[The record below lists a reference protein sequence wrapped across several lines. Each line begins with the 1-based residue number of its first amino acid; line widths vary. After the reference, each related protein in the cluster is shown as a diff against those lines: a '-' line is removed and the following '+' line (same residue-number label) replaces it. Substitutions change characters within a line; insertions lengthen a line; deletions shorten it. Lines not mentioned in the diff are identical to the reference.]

1 MRLLRARSETAA
13 RREADGAMSYATL
26 IRQIEAG
33 EVLAYVEARALGAAL
48 LDGGVPELETAAFM
62 VAFNQHD
69 PGLDA
74 WLGLH
79 AALAER
85 LPDFVAPAGP
95 FRTVVLP
102 AYHGVREHPHLTPLL
117 ALLLNS
123 FGVPVLIHGV
133 LEGGGGTAAAYVL
146 RELGIMPCGT
156 TAQVNA
162 GLSEEGLAF
171 APVALLSPGLAA
183 LLALRARL
191 GIDGWVTRLAVLADV
206 LGERSVRVTPVPS
219 AAEMASAQVVLE
231 SLGGHALL
239 LQGCEGEAFAD
250 PLQRPDMVLL
260 QDGQG
265 QRVYEAQPTSSA
277 SVNLPA
283 PDARATG
290 AWIDKVMRDHLPL
303 PLPIRNQLAVCLHA
317 AGYTEDLN
325 QARAITAISGFGRVA
340 AA

>member
-1 MRLLRARSETAA
+1 
-13 RREADGAMSYATL
+13 MSYATL

-33 EVLAYVEARALGAAL
+33 EGLGFVDARALGAAL
-48 LDGGVPELETAAFM
+48 LDGGVPELETAAFL
-62 VAFNQHD
+62 VAFNRND

-85 LPDFVAPAGP
+85 LPGLAAPPGP

-102 AYHGVREHPHLTPLL
+102 AYHGVRSHPHLTPLL
-117 ALLLNS
+117 ALLLKS
-123 FGVPVLIHGV
+123 FGIPVLVHGV

-156 TAQVNA
+156 AAQVNA
-162 GLSEEGLAF
+162 KLLAEGIAF

-191 GIDGWVTRLAVLADV
+191 GIDGWATRLALLADV
-206 LGERSVRVTPVPS
+206 LGAHSVRVTPLAS
-219 AAEMASAQVVLE
+219 GAELSVVQTVLE
-231 SLGGHALL
+231 ALGGHALL

-250 PLQRPDMVLL
+250 PLQRPEMVLV

-265 QRVYEAQPTSSA
+265 QPVYEAQSA
-277 SVNLPA
+277 ASAPANLPT

-290 AWIDKVMRDHLPL
+290 AWIAQVMREHLPL
-303 PLPIRNQLAVCLHA
+303 PLPIRNQLAVCLYA

-325 QARAITAISGFGRVA
+325 QARAITALDGFGRA

>member
-1 MRLLRARSETAA
+1 
-13 RREADGAMSYATL
+13 MSYATL

-33 EVLAYVEARALGAAL
+33 EGLGYVEARALGAAL
-48 LDGGVPELETAAFM
+48 LDGGVPELETAAFL

-85 LPDFVAPAGP
+85 LPVFAAPPGP

-102 AYHGVREHPHLTPLL
+102 AYHGVRQHPHLVPLL
-117 ALLLNS
+117 ALLLKS
-123 FGVPVLIHGV
+123 FGIPVLIHGV

-146 RELGIMPCGT
+146 RELGVMPCST
-156 TAQVNA
+156 AAQVNA
-162 GLSEEGLAF
+162 GLAGEGIAF

-183 LLALRARL
+183 QLALRSRL
-191 GIDGWVTRLAVLADV
+191 GVDGWVTRLAMLADV
-206 LGERSVRVTPVPS
+206 AGEYSIRVTPV
-219 AAEMASAQVVLE
+219 AAGADMPAVQSVLE
-231 SLGGHALL
+231 ALGGHALL

-250 PLQRPDMVLL
+250 PLRRPDMVLV

-265 QRVYEAQPTSSA
+265 QQVYAAQSSLSA
-277 SVNLPA
+277 AAGLPA

-290 AWIDKVMRDHLPL
+290 AWIDRVMRDHLPL
-303 PLPIRNQLAVCLHA
+303 PLPIRNQLAVCLYA

-325 QARAITAISGFGRVA
+325 QARAITALDGFGRGAGPLSRRERVGVRGA
-340 AA
+340 

>member
-1 MRLLRARSETAA
+1 
-13 RREADGAMSYATL
+13 MSYATL
-26 IRQIEAG
+26 IRQIEASEG
-33 EVLAYVEARALGAAL
+33 LDFVDAHALGAAL
-48 LDGGVPELETAAFM
+48 LDGGVPELETAAFL
-62 VAFNQHD
+62 VAFNRHD

-85 LPDFVAPAGP
+85 LPGLAAPPGP

-102 AYHGVREHPHLTPLL
+102 AYRGVRSHPHLTPLL
-117 ALLLNS
+117 ALLLKS
-123 FGVPVLIHGV
+123 FGIPVLVHGV

-146 RELGIMPCGT
+146 RELGVMPCGT
-156 TAQVNA
+156 AAQVNA
-162 GLSEEGLAF
+162 KLLEEGIAF

-191 GIDGWVTRLAVLADV
+191 GIDGWATRLALLADV
-206 LGERSVRVTPVPS
+206 LGEHSVRVTPVAS
-219 AAEMASAQVVLE
+219 DAELPAMRAVLE
-231 SLGGHALL
+231 ALGGHALL
-239 LQGCEGEAFAD
+239 LRGCEGEAFAD
-250 PLQRPDMVLL
+250 PLQRPEMVLV

-265 QRVYEAQPTSSA
+265 QPVYEAQSA
-277 SVNLPA
+277 ASAPANLPA

-290 AWIDKVMRDHLPL
+290 AWIAQVMREHLPL
-303 PLPIRNQLAVCLHA
+303 PLPIRNQLAVCLYA

-325 QARAITAISGFGRVA
+325 QARAITALDGFGRA

>member
-1 MRLLRARSETAA
+1 
-13 RREADGAMSYATL
+13 MSYATL

-33 EVLAYVEARALGAAL
+33 EGLGFVEARALGAAL
-48 LDGGVPELETAAFM
+48 LDGGVPELETAAFL

-102 AYHGVREHPHLTPLL
+102 TYHGVRTHPHLTPLL
-117 ALLLNS
+117 ALLLKS
-123 FGVPVLIHGV
+123 FGIPVLIHGV
-133 LEGGGGTAAAYVL
+133 LEGGGGTAAVYAL
-146 RELGIMPCGT
+146 RELGIMPCST
-156 TAQVNA
+156 VAQVNA
-162 GLSEEGLAF
+162 ALQNDGIAF

-191 GIDGWVTRLAVLADV
+191 GIDGWMTRLAALADV
-206 LGERSVRVTPVPS
+206 LGERSVRVTPVISEREIAPTR
-219 AAEMASAQVVLE
+219 AVLE
-231 SLGGHALL
+231 AMGGHALL
-239 LQGCEGEAFAD
+239 LRGCEGEAFAD
-250 PLQRPDMVLL
+250 PLQRPDMVLV

-265 QRVYEAQPTSSA
+265 QLVYEAQSTSSA
-277 SVNLPA
+277 LANLPEM
-283 PDARATG
+283 DARAIG
-290 AWIDKVMRDHLPL
+290 AWTEQVIRDHLPL
-303 PLPIRNQLAVCLHA
+303 PLPIRNQLAVCLFA

-325 QARAITAISGFGRVA
+325 QARAITAINGFGRA

>member
-1 MRLLRARSETAA
+1 
-13 RREADGAMSYATL
+13 MSYATL

-33 EVLAYVEARALGAAL
+33 EGLGFVEARALGAAL
-48 LDGGVPELETAAFM
+48 LDGGVPELETAAFL
-62 VAFNQHD
+62 VALNQHD

-85 LPDFVAPAGP
+85 LPDFVAPSGP

-102 AYHGVREHPHLTPLL
+102 TYHGVRTHPHLTPLL
-117 ALLLNS
+117 ALLLKS
-123 FGVPVLIHGV
+123 FGIPVLIHGV

-146 RELGIMPCGT
+146 RELGIMPCSSA
-156 TAQVNA
+156 AQVNTA
-162 GLSEEGLAF
+162 LQDDGIAF

-191 GIDGWVTRLAVLADV
+191 GIDGWVTRLAALADV
-206 LGERSVRVTPVPS
+206 LGERSVRVTPVI
-219 AAEMASAQVVLE
+219 AGAEMASTRAVLE
-231 SLGGHALL
+231 ALGGHALL

-250 PLQRPDMVLL
+250 PLQRPDMVLV

-265 QRVYEAQPTSSA
+265 QSVYEAQSTSSVLA
-277 SVNLPA
+277 NLPEM
-283 PDARATG
+283 DARATG
-290 AWIDKVMRDHLPL
+290 AWTDQVIRDHLPL
-303 PLPIRNQLAVCLHA
+303 PLPIRNQLAVCLYA

-325 QARAITAISGFGRVA
+325 QARAITAINGFGRVA
-340 AA
+340 A

>member
-1 MRLLRARSETAA
+1 
-13 RREADGAMSYATL
+13 MSYATL

-33 EVLAYVEARALGAAL
+33 EGLGFVDARALGAAL
-48 LDGGVPELETAAFM
+48 LDGGVPELETAAFL
-62 VAFNQHD
+62 VAFNRHD

-85 LPDFVAPAGP
+85 LPGLAAPPGP

-102 AYHGVREHPHLTPLL
+102 AYHGVRSHPHLTPLL
-117 ALLLNS
+117 ALLLKS
-123 FGVPVLIHGV
+123 FGIPVLVHGV

-146 RELGIMPCGT
+146 RELGVMPCGT
-156 TAQVNA
+156 VAQVNA
-162 GLSEEGLAF
+162 KLLDEGIAF

-191 GIDGWVTRLAVLADV
+191 GIDGWATRLALLADV
-206 LGERSVRVTPVPS
+206 LGEHSVRVTPV
-219 AAEMASAQVVLE
+219 ASGTELLAVQTVLE
-231 SLGGHALL
+231 ALGGHSLL

-250 PLQRPDMVLL
+250 PLQRPEMVLV
-260 QDGQG
+260 QDGHG
-265 QRVYEAQPTSSA
+265 QPVYEAQSA
-277 SVNLPA
+277 ASAPARLPA

-290 AWIDKVMRDHLPL
+290 AWIAQVMREHLPL
-303 PLPIRNQLAVCLHA
+303 PLPIRNQLAVCLYA

-325 QARAITAISGFGRVA
+325 QARAITALDGFGRA

>member
-1 MRLLRARSETAA
+1 
-13 RREADGAMSYATL
+13 MSYATL

-33 EVLAYVEARALGAAL
+33 EGLSFTEARALGAAL
-48 LDGGVPELETAAFM
+48 LDGGVPELETAAFL

-85 LPDFVAPAGP
+85 LPDFVVPSGP

-102 AYHGVREHPHLTPLL
+102 TYHGVREHPHLTPLL
-117 ALLLNS
+117 ALLLRS
-123 FGVPVLIHGV
+123 FGIPVLIHGV

-146 RELGIMPCGT
+146 RELGIMPCSSA
-156 TAQVNA
+156 AQVNA
-162 GLSEEGLAF
+162 ALIDEGIAF
-171 APVALLSPGLAA
+171 APVALLSPGLAS
-183 LLALRARL
+183 LLALRSRL
-191 GIDGWVTRLAVLADV
+191 GVDGWVTRLAMLADV
-206 LGERSVRVTPVPS
+206 AGEHSVRVTPVSVGADIPVVR
-219 AAEMASAQVVLE
+219 EVLE
-231 SLGGHALL
+231 ALGGHALL

-250 PLQRPDMVLL
+250 PLQRPDMVLV

-265 QRVYEAQPTSSA
+265 QLVYESQSTASA
-277 SVNLPA
+277 LANLPEM
-283 PDARATG
+283 DARATG

-303 PLPIRNQLAVCLHA
+303 PLPIRNQLAVCLFA

-325 QARAITAISGFGRVA
+325 QARAITAINGFGRA

>member
-1 MRLLRARSETAA
+1 
-13 RREADGAMSYATL
+13 MSYATL

-33 EVLAYVEARALGAAL
+33 EGLGFVEARALGAAL
-48 LDGGVPELETAAFM
+48 LDGGVPELETAAFL

-102 AYHGVREHPHLTPLL
+102 TYHGVRTHPHLTPLL
-117 ALLLNS
+117 ALLLKS
-123 FGVPVLIHGV
+123 FGIPVLIHGV

-146 RELGIMPCGT
+146 RELGVMPCST
-156 TAQVNA
+156 AAQVNA
-162 GLSEEGLAF
+162 ALQDEGIAF

-183 LLALRARL
+183 LLALRGRL
-191 GIDGWVTRLAVLADV
+191 GIDGWVTRLAALADV
-206 LGERSVRVTPVPS
+206 LGERSVRVTPVIS
-219 AAEMASAQVVLE
+219 GVEMAPTRAVLE
-231 SLGGHALL
+231 ALGGHALL

-250 PLQRPDMVLL
+250 PLQRPDMVLV
-260 QDGQG
+260 QDGLG
-265 QRVYEAQPTSSA
+265 QSVYEAQSTSSVLA
-277 SVNLPA
+277 NLPEM
-283 PDARATG
+283 DTRATG
-290 AWIDKVMRDHLPL
+290 AWTDQVMRDHLPL
-303 PLPIRNQLAVCLHA
+303 PLPIRNQLAVCLFA

-325 QARAITAISGFGRVA
+325 QARAITAINGFGRVA
-340 AA
+340 A

>member
-1 MRLLRARSETAA
+1 
-13 RREADGAMSYATL
+13 MSYATL

-33 EVLAYVEARALGAAL
+33 ETLAYVEARALGAAL

-102 AYHGVREHPHLTPLL
+102 AYHGVRTHPHLTPLL
-117 ALLLNS
+117 ALLLKS
-123 FGVPVLIHGV
+123 FGIPVLIHGV
-133 LEGGGGTAAAYVL
+133 LDGGGGTAAAYVL
-146 RELGIMPCGT
+146 RELGVMPCST
-156 TAQVNA
+156 TTQVNA
-162 GLSEEGLAF
+162 GLRDDGLAF
-171 APVALLSPGLAA
+171 APVALLNPGLAS
-183 LLALRARL
+183 LLALRGRL
-191 GIDGWVTRLAVLADV
+191 GIDGWMTRLAALADV
-206 LGERSVRVTPVPS
+206 LGERSVRVTPVAS
-219 AAEMASAQVVLE
+219 TMEMVPTQVVLE
-231 SLGGHALL
+231 ALGGHALL
-239 LQGCEGEAFAD
+239 LQGCESEAFAD
-250 PLQRPDMVLL
+250 PLMRPEMVLV

-265 QRVYEAQPTSSA
+265 LQVYEAQSTESA
-277 SVNLPA
+277 PVNLPA
-283 PDARATG
+283 ADARATG
-290 AWIDKVMRDHLPL
+290 DWIDRLMREHLPL

-325 QARAITAISGFGRVA
+325 QARAITAISGFGRA